1 MLIYSSQQV
10 YAFLHEDDTYADP
23 GAIATCWG
31 AFDPLLR
38 AMHLMSRTLSLR
50 HKLLSA
56 RSTSPAQSGPGPHL
70 DHQAPVIRGCFE
82 TLDDFHAW
90 DEEAGSHWAALFQGR
105 GTPAA
110 PGQVASVAHYDAE
123 TACTI
128 ILIRTARMILLV
140 SMVAYIDLAEW
151 APVLENEVE
160 MVIGDMLA
168 CVPHALGEVDTAG
181 LSSVAYDGATA
192 VMIHQPMRLLSS
204 CAYTTPEQKRRVD
217 DVLARLN
224 AGIGIRAAAG
234 VSSEDLDRTSWAR
247 EQACLRERRAARGQS
262 PGAETCPGSSPDEVE
277 TVVGTESPLSLGL
290 DPPWAADVR
299 CASY

>member
-1 MLIYSSQQV
+1 
-10 YAFLHEDDTYADP
+10 
-23 GAIATCWG
+23 
-31 AFDPLLR
+31 
-38 AMHLMSRTLSLR
+38 MHLMSRTLSLR
-50 HKLLSA
+50 HKLISSA
-56 RSTSPAQSGPGPHL
+56 PAGPSPQL

-90 DEEAGSHWAALFQGR
+90 DAEAGSHWAALFQGR
-105 GTPAA
+105 NTPAA

-128 ILIRTARMILLV
+128 ILIRTARLILLV
-140 SMVAYIDLAEW
+140 SMVAYIDLAGW

-192 VMIHQPMRLLSS
+192 VMIHQPLRLVAS
-204 CAYTTPEQKRRVD
+204 CAYTTPEQKRTVN
-217 DVLARLN
+217 DVMARLN

-234 VSSEDLDRTSWAR
+234 LSSEDLDRTSWAR
-247 EQACLRERRAARGQS
+247 EQAWLRERRAARQS
-262 PGAETCPGSSPDEVE
+262 PGGVTDPGLTPEEVVTE
-277 TVVGTESPLSLGL
+277 VRSESPPSLGL

-299 CASY
+299 CTSY